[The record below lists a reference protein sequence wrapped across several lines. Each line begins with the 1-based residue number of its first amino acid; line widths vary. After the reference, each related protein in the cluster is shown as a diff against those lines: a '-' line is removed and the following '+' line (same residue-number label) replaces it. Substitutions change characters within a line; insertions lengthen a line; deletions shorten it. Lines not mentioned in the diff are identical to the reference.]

1 LTPTANHA
9 KHHDGKADNRVRPSR
24 HAHRQAKNVDQN
36 GNSEFTAPNA
46 DHPAAA
52 PITMPAKKPRVPSR
66 ATVMLG
72 TYSESFMA
80 ADFSDSATGGPLA
93 LASSLEVGGRNY
105 RRAIVD

>member
-46 DHPAAA
+46 DHPGGCANHDARKE
-52 PITMPAKKPRVPSR
+52 TQSSFPRN
-66 ATVMLG
+66 
-72 TYSESFMA
+72 
-80 ADFSDSATGGPLA
+80 SDAGYIFGI
-93 LASSLEVGGRNY
+93 VHGGRL
-105 RRAIVD
+105 